1 MDIKEIQYI
10 LTSSNHICTTPPM
23 NEWLISFIFA
33 KYFCITKSQMIQ
45 FFRMRKNME
54 EIFIN
59 QFIMQNFI
67 KFSWKWYYV
76 VLLQLSFYRVKF
88 KIIEDTRAPDNPLD
102 GCFLLFKNFKK
113 ILYLTHFRPSTPK
126 WYALVFPCE
135 ISRQNLILQWK
146 KMYLLTYLHIICK
159 NRWNIE
165 FLYCNY

>member
-1 MDIKEIQYI
+1 MQQIVQLSQLSHGHKRNSIY
-10 LTSSNHICTTPPM
+10 TSSNHICTTPPM
-23 NEWLISFIFA
+23 NKWLISFIFA

-45 FFRMRKNME
+45 FFRMRKNTE

-126 WYALVFPCE
+126 WYALV
-135 ISRQNLILQWK
+135 
-146 KMYLLTYLHIICK
+146 CK

-165 FLYCNY
+165 FLHCNY